1 MERWSPASSPHSS
14 MMEARGLVSF
24 ARELAPF
31 AQEGARD
38 VQESGP
44 FAQEPGPFRN
54 SSPSLPQVR
63 AASHQDPGGESPS
76 RGDEPQSRPSERP
89 YRAPM
94 LNEQTSRAK
103 YPISA
108 PYHSS
113 SVSHVCA
120 AMSRELHDEPRL
132 PWAIGRTAAGV
143 PRSPLTSGRDFP
155 CGLGDCGH
163 RVQYR
168 PPLCGRQP
176 RPDGPVPRPRPSLLR
191 VCNHYGISAPCLV
204 AMCRFVAVPG

>member
-24 ARELAPF
+24 ASELAPF
-31 AQEGARD
+31 AQEGVRD

-143 PRSPLTSGRDFP
+143 PRSPD
-155 CGLGDCGH
+155 
-163 RVQYR
+163 R
-168 PPLCGRQP
+168 PTPTRRSNAQPVRPARQS
-176 RPDGPVPRPRPSLLR
+176 VRPSRPELQDLR
-191 VCNHYGISAPCLV
+191 FSPALRSASTLPSASPETYTV
-204 AMCRFVAVPG
+204 PFGPIAMPANGP